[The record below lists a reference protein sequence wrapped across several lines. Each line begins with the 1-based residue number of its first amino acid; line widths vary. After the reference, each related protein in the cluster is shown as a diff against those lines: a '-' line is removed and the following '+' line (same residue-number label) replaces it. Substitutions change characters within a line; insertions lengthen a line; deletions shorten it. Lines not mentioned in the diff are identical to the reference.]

1 THAFGE
7 VWCGA
12 EQDVMGRLE
21 PGQVIR
27 RIARLRR
34 AETQKGVQMVRFAAY
49 RLDSQVQL
57 AAIDIAHQTGRS
69 LAFDDAP
76 ENAIEQRPAIIA
88 AKARSHLQFGQQ
100 LPRDT
105 YGARRIT
112 RLGQVRAL
120 REQAAWGVADQPL
133 DLMGLDARGK
143 QIARERAPFI
153 ETAIEAHLVH
163 HHSAICRGPS
173 PSRWRRAVESWRAR
187 RGR

>member
-1 THAFGE
+1 
-7 VWCGA
+7 
-12 EQDVMGRLE
+12 
-21 PGQVIR
+21 
-27 RIARLRR
+27 
-34 AETQKGVQMVRFAAY
+34 MVRFAAY
-49 RLDSQVQL
+49 RLDPQVQL
-57 AAIDIAHQTGRS
+57 AAIDIARQTG
-69 LAFDDAP
+69 AAIACGDTPEDA
-76 ENAIEQRPAIIA
+76 IQQRPAIVA
-88 AKARSHLQFGQQ
+88 AKARSHFQFGQQ

-120 REQAAWGVADQPL
+120 REQAAGGVAVQPF

-143 QIARERAPFI
+143 QTARERAPFI
-153 ETAIEAHLVH
+153 ETSIEAHLVH